1 MNILQKNIS
10 SNLIQFSSVSI
21 HVMSR
26 SKNAECLIAILTH
39 AGRSLT
45 TKEVLSRTK
54 NFPKLCVGC
63 SSGTHVISAGIE
75 LIEEGII
82 MKKLGKG
89 GYIWELGK
97 KL

>member
-1 MNILQKNIS
+1 MNILPKNMS
-10 SNLIQFSSVSI
+10 NNLIQFLSKEI
-21 HVMSR
+21 PDMTR
-26 SKNAECLIAILTH
+26 SKNAECLIAILKQ

-45 TKEVLSRTK
+45 TKEVLSTTK

-75 LIEEGII
+75 LIEEGIV
-82 MKKLGKG
+82 MKILGKG
-89 GYIWELGK
+89 GYIWELMK